1 MSQIASHDGTV
12 IAVAPHL
19 VKVEMHVVSACS
31 SCKAHASCTFV
42 DKADKVV
49 EVETDEWKNYNEGD
63 TVTVTVNESLGLLAV
78 LLAYILPALL
88 LIAAVILLS
97 VFTHSELVAA
107 ALPIAIVA
115 VYYLILY
122 RFRNRLQKKFS
133 FGLTKGDD

>member
-12 IAVAPHL
+12 IAVTPRL

-31 SCKAHASCTFV
+31 SCKAHANCTFV

-97 VFTHSELVAA
+97 VFTHSEIVAA
-107 ALPIAIVA
+107 SLPIAIVA

-133 FGLTKGDD
+133 FGLSKQ